1 MLRIYYCIDYG
12 EKFVR
17 KLTQK
22 NPIEI
27 GSRYST
33 CAELLHFITKSK
45 TIIVN
50 QKCVI
55 VEKHKIIVNQKC
67 LSGDKLI

>member
-17 KLTQK
+17 KLIQK

-27 GSRYST
+27 GS

-45 TIIVN
+45 TLMVN